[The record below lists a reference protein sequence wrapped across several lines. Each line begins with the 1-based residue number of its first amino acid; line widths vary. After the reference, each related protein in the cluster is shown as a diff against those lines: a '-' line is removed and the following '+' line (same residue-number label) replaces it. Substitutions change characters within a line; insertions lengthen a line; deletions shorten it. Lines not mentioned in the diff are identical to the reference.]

1 MKEPT
6 AKDMD
11 AIFTRLANM
20 KWIYEGCVMENA
32 PLGNPLAMAPTPLG
46 EIRLLELYRLLG
58 MLGKPPPS
66 EGEWA
71 ALLGLILRFGQKRS
85 NPARPESGPAS

>member
-20 KWIYEGCVMENA
+20 KWICEAGVNENA
-32 PLGNPLAMAPTPLG
+32 ELGNPFRIVPTPLG
-46 EIRLLELYRLLG
+46 DVRLRELYRVLLALG
-58 MLGKPPPS
+58 MPEPS
-66 EGEWA
+66 EGEWM
-71 ALLGLILRFGQKRS
+71 ALWFLVWACGQKRGI
-85 NPARPESGPAS
+85 PVRHESDPGS

>member
-20 KWIYEGCVMENA
+20 GWIYEAGINESA
-32 PLGNPLAMAPTPLG
+32 ALGNPFKIMPTPLG
-46 EIRLLELYRLLG
+46 DIRLRELYRVLLALG
-58 MLGKPPPS
+58 MPEPS
-66 EGEWA
+66 QGEWM
-71 ALLGLILRFGQKRS
+71 ALWFLVWAYGQKRGI
-85 NPARPESGPAS
+85 PVQHESGPSN